1 MADEITSKAVFL
13 ITIDALNLNHLK
25 VYGYNRN
32 TAPNL
37 EKFIT
42 QGSIFINAFTNGP
55 ETPSSFSSIFS
66 SILPFLNGGYSPMPS
81 HKLTFPQILKEN
93 NISTYGIHS
102 NPNLGEF
109 FHYDRGFDVFLDGER
124 YKIGKSHSNNMGF
137 KQHVS
142 FTIRKIVNFRNLFK
156 SLIYRLYGFNKIKD
170 FLRKKFPLITELLLL
185 FTPIAYNA
193 PYIVNK
199 IESYLREGKS
209 KIFFWAH
216 FMDLHSPYNP
226 PSENIIKFRQHDF
239 TPREKEF
246 LNKNIYSN
254 PSKYRITQEIFND
267 FNILYD
273 AQINF
278 LDEYLGHLFK
288 IIKRNFRNNC
298 LIIITADHGEAL
310 LKHGSTGHQGSIH
323 DDLLKIPLFIIETG
337 KKSSLKKIEAV
348 VEGLDISCT
357 ILNYF
362 DIEIPETYQGRS
374 LIPLINGDK
383 FKEKNFI
390 ISECYQKNGL
400 LKRNNNEG
408 YKLISIKK
416 DNFKFVFNEENDT
429 EFLFDIKSDP
439 QEIKN
444 LIKIYPSKANKFRE
458 IKNQH
463 LINILESTSEKS
475 KIIKAIPALNLKKI
489 KL

>member
-1 MADEITSKAVFL
+1 MVDEITRKAVFL
-13 ITIDALNLNHLK
+13 ITIDAFNLSHLK
-25 VYGYNRN
+25 VYGYDRN

-42 QGSIFINAFTNGP
+42 QGTTFLNAFANGP
-55 ETPSSFSSIFS
+55 ETPSSFSTIFS
-66 SILPFLNGGYSPMPS
+66 SILPFLDGGYSPMPLQ
-81 HKLTFPQILKEN
+81 KITFPQILKEN
-93 NISTYGIHS
+93 NITLYGIHS

-109 FHYDRGFDVFLDGER
+109 FNYNRGFDIFLDGER
-124 YKIGKSHSNNMGF
+124 YKSGLSHPNNASF
-137 KQHVS
+137 KQQVT
-142 FTIRKIVNFRNLFK
+142 FYVRKIFRNLLK
-156 SLIYRLYGFNKIKD
+156 NLIYRLYGFNKIKD
-170 FLRKKFPLITELLLL
+170 FLRKKIPLITELLLP

-199 IESYLREGKS
+199 IDSLLREGQT

-226 PSENIIKFRQHDF
+226 PSENIIKFRKCDF

-267 FNILYD
+267 FNTLYD

-278 LDEYLGHLFK
+278 LDEYLGNLFK
-288 IIKRNFRNNC
+288 LIKRNFRNNC

-310 LKHGSTGHQGSIH
+310 LKHGLTGHQGSIH
-323 DDLLKIPLFIIETG
+323 DDLLKIPLFIVETG
-337 KKSSLKKIEAV
+337 KKSSIKKIEAV

-362 DIEIPETYQGRS
+362 DLEIPENYQGRS

-383 FKEKNFI
+383 FKEKSFI
-390 ISECYQKNGL
+390 ISECYQKKGL

-439 QEIKN
+439 KEIKN
-444 LIKIYPSKANKFRE
+444 LIKIYPSKANEFRE

-463 LINILESTSEKS
+463 LINILESTSEKL
-475 KIIKAIPALNLKKI
+475 KILKAIPTLNLKMKG
-489 KL
+489 L